1 MENFNQI
8 WSRGAAALLILL
20 TVTFAP
26 NSPVIAGESEFIAIA
41 YHDVVDS
48 REELASD
55 GVTTDHLIAH
65 FEWLLA
71 NQYHP
76 ISIDDLIAAE
86 QGKKALPKKA
96 VLLCWDDGYTS
107 FYERVFP
114 LLKAYHYPAVLALV
128 GSWLEPEP
136 SATVLYGDNK
146 VPRTKFLTWQQIKEL
161 DQSGLV
167 EIASHSYNLHKGTL
181 ADSAGDRLPAVI
193 THIYDPKTKRYEND
207 PEYYERIHTDLK
219 KNNTLITEHLGHAPR
234 VLVWPFGRYNSTSL
248 RAAEQAG
255 MDITLTLDPIP
266 GDISSLQNIGRVYP
280 TRNPGLSE
288 FRGYLDRKIT
298 PPIRHFF
305 KVDTAEL
312 IESSATQEAQFSAF
326 LDRLADI
333 NPDMVTFAPTLNAGG
348 NTTALFINDRFPTD
362 QDRLTRLTWH
372 TAHRV
377 DTETFLWLSPSLFI
391 AEPTQPEAS
400 TNTFFKKMGQ
410 SGFSAGVLVDY
421 PLLTKE
427 LLQMAT
433 QASPADTQATFWN
446 PAKRR
451 RARQQQC
458 VAAHPSITADAFT
471 KLESY
476 QYWQPFIEVGLVLSV
491 DLLPELTTTTTSYLL
506 TYFDFLLLDAR
517 SCNKET
523 LESKL
528 ADNLQQL
535 QRANLLAKISL
546 LLGRDGSDQQLTR
559 QLASLPRHN
568 IINWGYEYENFLPG
582 QPATP
587 TIRSF
592 MSKTS
597 YPFK

>member
-1 MENFNQI
+1 MI
-8 WSRGAAALLILL
+8 VSTLILL
-20 TVTFAP
+20 SAVFAWG
-26 NSPVIAGESEFIAIA
+26 NQANAGENEFIAIA

-76 ISIDDLIAAE
+76 VSVDDLIAAA
-86 QGKKALPKKA
+86 QGEKNLPEKA

-114 LLKAYHYPAVLALV
+114 LLKAYNYPAVLALV

-146 VPRTKFLTWQQIKEL
+146 VPRTKFLTWSQLQEL

-167 EIASHSYNLHKGTL
+167 EIASHSYDLHHGLL
-181 ADSAGDRLPAVI
+181 ADSSGDRLPAVI
-193 THIYDPKTKRYEND
+193 THRYDPKTKQYETD
-207 PEYYERIHTDLK
+207 AEHYERIYADLQ
-219 KNNTLITEHLGHAPR
+219 KNNALITEHLGHAPR
-234 VLVWPFGRYNSTSL
+234 VLVWPFGRYNSASL
-248 RAAEQAG
+248 RAASQAG
-255 MDITLTLDPIP
+255 MDITLTLDAVP
-266 GDISSLQNIGRVYP
+266 GNIFSLQAIGRIYP
-280 TRNPGLSE
+280 TSNPGLSE
-288 FRGYLDRKIT
+288 FRSYLNLAIT

-305 KVDTAEL
+305 KVDTTEL
-312 IESSATQEAQFSAF
+312 IEKSQSNEAQFGSF

-333 NPDMVTFAPTLNAGG
+333 KPDMVTFEPTLNEDG
-348 NTTALFINDRFPTD
+348 NTTALFINNRFPMA

-377 DTETFLWLSPSLFI
+377 DTETFLWLSPSLFMSTAPQ
-391 AEPTQPEAS
+391 AEEA
-400 TNTFFKKMGQ
+400 NNDFFKKMGE

-421 PLLTKE
+421 PLLTRE
-427 LLQMAT
+427 LLQAAT
-433 QASPADTQATFWN
+433 QASSADIQPTFWN

-451 RARQQQC
+451 RARQQQL
-458 VAAHPSITADAFT
+458 AAPHSSITADTFT
-471 KLESY
+471 QLESY

-517 SCNKET
+517 ACNKKD

-535 QRANLLAKISL
+535 QRADLLTKISL
-546 LLGRDGSDQQLTR
+546 LLGRDESEQQLTR

-568 IINWGYEYENFLPG
+568 IINWGYEYENFLTG